1 MGQAQERKETL
12 QMKQWTHVFV
22 ILVIVVCALIAG
34 MVATTHARANVL
46 PPTTTVNCQVAFS
59 DGPNQGKTEP
69 VTFEVRV
76 NDWMEALS
84 NDYVGG
90 VSESGSW
97 IQGANNV
104 TFTFSSQLAVVPGGT
119 LKVNITFPP
128 FGTNPMVGP
137 GVGTIT
143 DSNGTVLVVTHTTT
157 TCPAFSP
164 PACGLTC
171 TFAVPPG
178 EANPRMVQVA

>member
-1 MGQAQERKETL
+1 
-12 QMKQWTHVFV
+12 MKQWMRVFV
-22 ILVIVVCALIAG
+22 ILVIAICALTAG
-34 MVATTHARANVL
+34 IVATNRARADVL
-46 PPTTTVNCQVAFS
+46 PPTTTVSCQVAFS

-69 VTFEVRV
+69 VAFEVRA

-84 NDYVGG
+84 KDYVGG

-97 IQGANNV
+97 TQGTKNV
-104 TFTFSSQLAVVPGGT
+104 TFTFSSQLAVAPGGT

-128 FGTNPMVGP
+128 FGTNPMVGL
-137 GVGTIT
+137 GVGTIVG
-143 DSNGTVLVVTHTTT
+143 SNGTVLVVTHTTT

-178 EANPRMVQVA
+178 DASPRMVQVA